1 MHKAFGLVVWTV
13 PLALYSADA
22 LAWGLYTHVYFAQL
36 LICSTPLADPRFR
49 KAIQRF
55 PELLLAGACLPDA
68 ALFNRFTS
76 APGLRS
82 SHQWRIAR
90 RMLAEGTDDESRAL
104 AVGYASHLLAD
115 VIAHNYFVPEHEGR
129 WFDCP
134 VVTHAASEWA
144 MDQHV
149 APQLRATPGAL
160 LAQHRGCLARQAAR
174 YLRCTERAA
183 AGALWWLGH
192 GERLLRGS
200 GIPRTVRLCA
210 RGCDAAM
217 ARRFDHYISETS
229 RCLAQ
234 IDRMIAGESPPW
246 RAEPNRP
253 HAVAIAPDETGAG
266 TPLPRDLF
274 EQVAS
279 RAS

>member
-1 MHKAFGLVVWTV
+1 MRKAFGLLTWAL
-13 PLALYSADA
+13 PLAAYSADA

-36 LICSTPLADPRFR
+36 LIWAIPLADPCFR
-49 KAIQRF
+49 RAIQRF

-68 ALFNRFTS
+68 ALFNRFS
-76 APGLRS
+76 GAPGLRS

-90 RMLAEGTDDESRAL
+90 RMLAEGPDDESRAL

-115 VIAHNYFVPEHEGR
+115 VIAHNYFVPEHERR
-129 WFDCP
+129 WLDCP

-144 MDQHV
+144 MDHHV
-149 APQLRATPGAL
+149 APQLLATPGSL
-160 LAQHRGCLARQAAR
+160 LARHRGCLARQTAR
-174 YLRCTERAA
+174 FLRCTERAA

-200 GIPRTVRLCA
+200 GIPRGM
-210 RGCDAAM
+210 RGCAGAGDTDT
-217 ARRFDHYISETS
+217 ARRFDHYISETA

-234 IDRMIAGESPPW
+234 IDRVIAGESPPW
-246 RAEPNRP
+246 RAEPSRP
-253 HAVAIAPDETGAG
+253 NPVVIAADENGAG
-266 TPLPRDLF
+266 ALLPRDLF
-274 EQVAS
+274 QPAV